1 MSEPYQSE
9 TTPLLETPRPQQK
22 RLWNALPQ
30 WTWIQWRV
38 MLLAAFLMFSVNFGH
53 FMGTAPQLA
62 IFEDIIWLGREAS
75 HMIIEFDNNICKS
88 EPVQS
93 ELAFISGWKNTL
105 DVLPALILALPYGV
119 LADKVGRRPFVI
131 LSTVATAISE
141 CWPRVICIIPLVVYN
156 AGILMIIG
164 WFNWPLRLVWLTG
177 MFRAPGGGDQFA
189 TFILMTIIAD
199 VFNEEQRTTALFRL
213 ASLPIIAEVVATP
226 ISATAMKINPW
237 IPFLLGPVIVLIGA
251 AFSIFVPETLNK
263 SKTTPTEESN
273 QREVI
278 GSLVPLKQNAL
289 ALITSKAEGFVSE
302 TKFLWQT
309 PKILVSLGVVFA
321 GILDKSS
328 LFLLIQ
334 YASNKLHWTIAR
346 ASYLISIRGC
356 MTLATFLGFVPLLS
370 SYLTRKLHYT
380 TLKKNLAV
388 ANIAVAAG
396 TIGYLL
402 IFIASNEALLT
413 VGCLSVSLSM
423 PFVVT
428 VISIATYFTPAER
441 VATLYTAMSVSQS
454 VGIIIAGPIFA
465 KLYTAGMHIGL
476 EWSGLPFLAA
486 ASLFAVIL
494 IPLIF
499 LGPDS

>member
-1 MSEPYQSE
+1 MMSEPYQSE
-9 TTPLLETPRPQQK
+9 TTCLLETSRPQQK

-38 MLLAAFLMFSVNFGH
+38 MLLVLMFSVNFGH

-62 IFEDIIWLGREAS
+62 IFEDIICENYKRSLGREAS
-75 HMIIEFDNNICKS
+75 HKIIEFDKNICKS

-105 DVLPALILALPYGV
+105 DALP
-119 LADKVGRRPFVI
+119 
-131 LSTVATAISE
+131 
-141 CWPRVICIIPLVVYN
+141 
-156 AGILMIIG
+156 G

-226 ISATAMKINPW
+226 ISATAMKTNPW

-251 AFSIFVPETLNK
+251 ASSLFVPETFNK
-263 SKTTPTEESN
+263 SKTTPTEESS
-273 QREVI
+273 QRRVI
-278 GSLVPLKQNAL
+278 RSRSPPKQNAL
-289 ALITSKAEGFVSE
+289 TFITRKAEGFVFE
-302 TKFLWQT
+302 TTFLWQT
-309 PKILVSLGVVFA
+309 PKLLISLGVVFA

-356 MTLATFLGFVPLLS
+356 MTLETFLGFVPLLS
-370 SYLTRKLHYT
+370 SYLTRQLHYT
-380 TLKKNLAV
+380 TLKKDLAV
-388 ANIAVAAG
+388 AKIAVVAG
-396 TIGYLL
+396 TIGYFL
-402 IFIASNEALLT
+402 IFIASSAALVT

-454 VGIIIAGPIFA
+454 VGIIITGPIFA
-465 KLYTAGMHIGL
+465 KLYTPGMHIGL
-476 EWSGLPFLAA
+476 EWSGLPFLTA

>member
-1 MSEPYQSE
+1 MMFEADQSE
-9 TTPLLETPRPQQK
+9 NTPLLETPGPQQGRVG
-22 RLWNALPQ
+22 RLCNVLPQ

-38 MLLAAFLMFSVNFGH
+38 TLLAAFLMFSVNFGH

-62 IFEDIIWLGREAS
+62 IFENVICENYKRSLGREAPYTTV
-75 HMIIEFDNNICKS
+75 EFDNNICKS

-93 ELAFISGWKNTL
+93 ELAFLLGWKNTL
-105 DVLPALILALPYGV
+105 DVLP
-119 LADKVGRRPFVI
+119 
-131 LSTVATAISE
+131 
-141 CWPRVICIIPLVVYN
+141 
-156 AGILMIIG
+156 G

-177 MFRAPGGGDQFA
+177 MFRAPRGGDQFA

-199 VFNEEQRTTALFRL
+199 VLNEEQRTVALFRL
-213 ASLPIIAEVVATP
+213 ASLPIITEVVVTP
-226 ISATAMKINPW
+226 ISATVMKIRPW
-237 IPFLLGPVIVLIGA
+237 IPFLLGPIVVLIGA
-251 AFSIFVPETLNK
+251 AFSILVPETIDK
-263 SKTTPTEESN
+263 SKTIPTPEESS

-278 GSLVPLKQNAL
+278 GSLAPSKQNAL
-289 ALITSKAEGFVSE
+289 GLITSKAEKFVTE

-309 PKILVSLGVVFA
+309 PKRVISLGVVFA

-334 YASNKLHWTIAR
+334 YASNKLPWTIAR

-370 SYLTRKLHYT
+370 SYLTRQLHYT
-380 TLKKNLAV
+380 TLKKDLAV
-388 ANIAVAAG
+388 AKIAVVAG
-396 TIGYLL
+396 SIGYFL
-402 IFIASNEALLT
+402 IFLASDAALLT
-413 VGCLSVSLSM
+413 IGCLSVSVSM

-454 VGIIIAGPIFA
+454 IGIIIAGPIFA
-465 KLYTAGMHIGL
+465 KLYSAGMHIGL

-486 ASLFAVIL
+486 ASLFPVIM
-494 IPLIF
+494 IPLLF
-499 LGPDS
+499 LGPGS